1 MYQYNNPVNDFYLNN
16 ARLPQPFPQ
25 FPPQNVPQIKCFVV
39 TSINEAKS
47 AMIDPLCINL
57 FVDTSNGKIYLKKI
71 GNNGQP
77 QFLVYMV
84 DEKITTDPMTD
95 INNRLTKI
103 ENYIGRITDESVSGN
118 ERHEQ
123 SEGVYEQSASGK
135 VQSNGTA
142 EPTRLPEDAG
152 NDIW

>member
-1 MYQYNNPVNDFYLNN
+1 MYQYGNPVNDFYLNN
-16 ARLPQPFPQ
+16 ARLPQYPQ
-25 FPPQNVPQIKCFVV
+25 FPPQNIPQIKCFVV

-47 AMIDPLCINL
+47 AMIDPSCNNL

-77 QFLVYMV
+77 QFIVYSI
-84 DEKITTDPMTD
+84 DEKVSADPMTE

-103 ENYIGRITDESVSGN
+103 ENYIGRITDESVSSN
-118 ERHEQ
+118 ER
-123 SEGVYEQSASGK
+123 YEQSTRFSESAVAIK
-135 VQSNGTA
+135 NEPNGTA